1 MFVLLG
7 SDVAPLLCRANGGRF
22 PPWRLWL
29 AWRSR
34 RRLRGGRLLY
44 AAVSPHWQG
53 QGIGRQLLRHALVT
67 GHQLGW
73 RTLSILPVPT
83 SAPAAAFL
91 ERHGASPRQTYR
103 LYQMDL

>member
-1 MFVLLG
+1 MSVLLG
-7 SDVAPLLCRANGGRF
+7 PDLAPPLRRANGGRF

-34 RRLRGGRLLY
+34 RRLRAGRLFY
-44 AAVSPHWQG
+44 AAVSPQWQV
-53 QGIGRQLLRHALVT
+53 QGIGGQLLAQALAT

-73 RTLSILPVPT
+73 RTLSIGPVPST
-83 SAPAAAFL
+83 TLATAFL

-103 LYQMDL
+103 LYQVNL